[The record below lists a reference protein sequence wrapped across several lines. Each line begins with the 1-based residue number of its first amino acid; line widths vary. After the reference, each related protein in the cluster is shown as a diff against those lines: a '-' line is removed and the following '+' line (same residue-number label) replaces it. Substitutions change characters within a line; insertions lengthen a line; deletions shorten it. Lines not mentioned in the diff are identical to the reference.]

1 MCSGSPW
8 NAFFPPDLFI
18 TFSVHPA
25 KKGFFIFG
33 KDYRD
38 QNEASPFFVLFV
50 LFEVIVQLC
59 WHASLVQ
66 ELILL
71 SIRLLE
77 QSTYIFL
84 QRKKGVYLMKGF
96 FLIRKEPLHFFYQR
110 LLGAYFA
117 VIQKMSR
124 GQLLQACGRYFDDNW
139 EATGTGRS

>member
-1 MCSGSPW
+1 MCPGSPW

-18 TFSVHPA
+18 NFFFSLHPA
-25 KKGFFIFG
+25 KRRIFFVFG
-33 KDYRD
+33 KDYLD

-96 FLIRKEPLHFFYQR
+96 FFFDKEGAIEFFLSASVGR
-110 LLGAYFA
+110 LFCSYSEDVAGAITAGMWQVF
-117 VIQKMSR
+117 
-124 GQLLQACGRYFDDNW
+124 
-139 EATGTGRS
+139 

>member
-1 MCSGSPW
+1 M
-8 NAFFPPDLFI
+8 
-18 TFSVHPA
+18 
-25 KKGFFIFG
+25 
-33 KDYRD
+33 
-38 QNEASPFFVLFV
+38 

-59 WHASLVQ
+59 WHTSLVQ

-84 QRKKGVYLMKGF
+84 QRKKGVYLMKEILF
-96 FLIRKEPLHFFYQR
+96 FLIRKEPFHFFYQR
-110 LLGAYFA
+110 LLGAYSA

-124 GQLLQACGRYFDDNW
+124 EQLLQACGRYFDDNW